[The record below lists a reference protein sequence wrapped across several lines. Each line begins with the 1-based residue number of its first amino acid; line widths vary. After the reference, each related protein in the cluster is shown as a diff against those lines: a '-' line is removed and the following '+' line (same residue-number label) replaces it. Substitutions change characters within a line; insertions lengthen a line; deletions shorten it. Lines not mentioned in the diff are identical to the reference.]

1 MTISLPVDG
10 DQRIVGPLVR
20 ARNVSGCRQIEGDL
34 MTGGAL
40 NMKRDATPDTG
51 SRTVDVAKKH
61 EIRHPRALKDLPFR
75 FGVLELEG
83 VHVRQAEVERRMM
96 LEQKDRA
103 ILWGPPQA
111 VFKEG
116 KTLVTKLAGMGRRG
130 FRRACRSL
138 SGSPHRV
145 CAPIERIHCRRHRHW
160 GRRRER
166 MPCGHDFPSTG
177 SRAHEP
183 G

>member
-1 MTISLPVDG
+1 
-10 DQRIVGPLVR
+10 
-20 ARNVSGCRQIEGDL
+20 

-51 SRTVDVAKKH
+51 SRTVDVAEKH

-75 FGVLELEG
+75 FGVLELER

-96 LEQKDRA
+96 LEQKHRA

-116 KTLVTKLAGMGRRG
+116 KTLVTKLAGMGRRA
-130 FRRACRSL
+130 FVERTIVI
-138 SGSPHRV
+138 RV
-145 CAPIERIHCRRHRHW
+145 AASSVRT
-160 GRRRER
+160 
-166 MPCGHDFPSTG
+166 D
-177 SRAHEP
+177 
-183 G
+183 